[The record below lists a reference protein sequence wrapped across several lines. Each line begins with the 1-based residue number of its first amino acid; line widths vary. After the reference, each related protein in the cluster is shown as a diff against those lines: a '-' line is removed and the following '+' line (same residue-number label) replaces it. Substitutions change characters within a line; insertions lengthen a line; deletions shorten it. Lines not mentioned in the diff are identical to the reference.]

1 MQELQRCF
9 VIEIMKLV
17 CKQNWSSFRL
27 LNMDI
32 IICTFS
38 AKDIAIVII
47 IIVVHLLNVA
57 IAIYNNN
64 YTPIDSAHTFI
75 SALILVR
82 GLIEGAVYYCD

>member
-32 IICTFS
+32 IIFTFS

-64 YTPIDSAHTFI
+64 YTPIDSAHTIYF
-75 SALILVR
+75 SAHIGARTNRGR
-82 GLIEGAVYYCD
+82 GLLL